1 MIFFIHEKDIYFAFR
16 ILIEAKAEC
25 KNFKKTVNKSE
36 FQEIL
41 ALVCADKKWTPDKFA
56 ANKNLSIRKK
66 ML

>member
-1 MIFFIHEKDIYFAFR
+1 MRKIFISPSGNCVKLKQNVKI
-16 ILIEAKAEC
+16 KK
-25 KNFKKTVNKSE
+25 KNINKSE